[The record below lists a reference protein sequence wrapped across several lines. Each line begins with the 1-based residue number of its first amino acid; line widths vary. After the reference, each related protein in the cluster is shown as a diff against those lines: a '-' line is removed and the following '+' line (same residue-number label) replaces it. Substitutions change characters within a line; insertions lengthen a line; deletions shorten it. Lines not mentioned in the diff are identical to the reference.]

1 MTLAPAC
8 SALASALGSALVLLM
23 AAIAPLSASAQSWP
37 SADTKIVVPY
47 PPGAEPDVLAR
58 DVAQR
63 LSAASGKNVIVENRP
78 GANSIIG
85 TEVVAKAAG
94 DGTTLLMVD
103 RLAVVT
109 NPLLYSK
116 LPYDTASQI
125 KPVTDMAGV
134 RLFVVVSPSF
144 PARNWRDFVAYA
156 RGNPKKVDVA
166 IAGNGHVN
174 HIGMEM
180 AAQSE
185 GISLNYIPYNG
196 MAPAINGVLAGDVQA
211 ILTGGLSAQRM
222 TQSKPV
228 AVLVIGDTRRAAY
241 LPDVPTIVEAGGK
254 AGSIPSTVFSFF
266 APGRTPDALI
276 ERINQALVALA
287 TPEFKKAYEARGLT
301 MFTSSPMTMAAE
313 MKEDSQRFE
322 RVIKSLG
329 IKLD

>member
-1 MTLAPAC
+1 M
-8 SALASALGSALVLLM
+8 
-23 AAIAPLSASAQSWP
+23 
-37 SADTKIVVPY
+37 PY

-63 LSAASGKNVIVENRP
+63 LSAATGKNVIVENRP

-85 TEVVAKAAG
+85 TEVVAKAPG
-94 DGTTLLMVD
+94 DGNTLLMVD

-116 LPYDTASQI
+116 LPYDSATQL

-134 RLFVVVSPSF
+134 RLFVVTSPTF
-144 PARNWRDFVAYA
+144 PARTWRDFVAFA
-156 RGNPKKVDVA
+156 KANPKKVDVA

-185 GISLNYIPYNG
+185 GISLNYIPYTG
-196 MAPAINGVLAGDVQA
+196 MAPAMNGVLSGEVQA
-211 ILTGGLSAQRM
+211 IMTGGLSAQRLA
-222 TQSKPV
+222 QSKPV
-228 AVLVIGDTRRAAY
+228 AVLVIGDERRSTY

-266 APGRTPDALI
+266 APGRTPDALV
-276 ERINQALVALA
+276 ERISQALVAVA
-287 TPEFKKAYEARGLT
+287 TPEFKKVYEARGLT
-301 MFTSSPMTMAAE
+301 MFTSSPKTMAVE
-313 MKEDSQRFE
+313 MKEDGQRFE
-322 RVIKSLG
+322 RVIKTLG

>member
-1 MTLAPAC
+1 MKPFAALSALTSVFGCALTLCAATMASAPA
-8 SALASALGSALVLLM
+8 
-23 AAIAPLSASAQSWP
+23 AAQAWP
-37 SADTKIVVPY
+37 SADTRIIVPY

-63 LSAASGKNVIVENRP
+63 LSAASGKNVVVENRP

-85 TEVVAKAAG
+85 TEVVAKAPG
-94 DGTTLLMVD
+94 DGNTLLMVD

-116 LPYDTASQI
+116 LPYDSATQL

-134 RLFVVVSPSF
+134 RLFVVTSPTF
-144 PARNWRDFVAYA
+144 PARTWRDFVAYA
-156 RGNPKKVDVA
+156 KANPKKVDVA

-196 MAPAINGVLAGDVQA
+196 MAPAMNGVLSGEVQA
-211 ILTGGLSAQRM
+211 IMTGGLSAQRLA
-222 TQSKPV
+222 QSKPV
-228 AVLVIGDTRRAAY
+228 AVLVIGDERRSSY

-266 APGRTPDALI
+266 APGRTPDALV
-276 ERINQALVALA
+276 ERISQALVAVA
-287 TPEFKKAYEARGLT
+287 TPEFKKVYEARGLT
-301 MFTSSPMTMAAE
+301 MFTSSPKTMAAE
-313 MKEDSQRFE
+313 MKEDGQRFE
-322 RVIKSLG
+322 RVIKTLG

>member
-1 MTLAPAC
+1 MKPFAALSALTSVFGCALTLCVASMAPAP
-8 SALASALGSALVLLM
+8 
-23 AAIAPLSASAQSWP
+23 AAAQAWP
-37 SADTKIVVPY
+37 SADTRIIVPY

-63 LSAASGKNVIVENRP
+63 LSAATGKNVIVENRP

-85 TEVVAKAAG
+85 TEVVAKAPG
-94 DGTTLLMVD
+94 DGNTLLMVD

-116 LPYDTASQI
+116 LPYDSATQL

-134 RLFVVVSPSF
+134 RLFVVTSPTF
-144 PARNWRDFVAYA
+144 PARTWRDFVAFA
-156 RGNPKKVDVA
+156 KANPKKVDVA

-196 MAPAINGVLAGDVQA
+196 MAPAMNGVLSGEVQA
-211 ILTGGLSAQRM
+211 IMTGGLSAQRLA
-222 TQSKPV
+222 QSKPV
-228 AVLVIGDTRRAAY
+228 AVLVIGDERRS
-241 LPDVPTIVEAGGK
+241 TIVEAGGK

-266 APGRTPDALI
+266 APGRTPDALV
-276 ERINQALVALA
+276 ERISQALVAVA
-287 TPEFKKAYEARGLT
+287 TPEFKKVYEARGLT
-301 MFTSSPMTMAAE
+301 MFTSSPKTMAVE
-313 MKEDSQRFE
+313 MKEDGQRFE
-322 RVIKSLG
+322 RVIKTLG

>member
-1 MTLAPAC
+1 MTFAPVF
-8 SALASALGSALVLLM
+8 SALTSVLGSAFALLM
-23 AAIAPLSASAQSWP
+23 AVMAPLAANAQSWP
-37 SADTKIVVPY
+37 SADTRIVVPY

-85 TEVVAKAAG
+85 TEVVAKSAG

-196 MAPAINGVLAGDVQA
+196 MAPAMNGVLAGDVQA

-222 TQSKPV
+222 TQTKPV
-228 AVLVIGDTRRAAY
+228 AVLAVGDTQRAAY

-266 APGRTPDALI
+266 APGRTPDALVD
-276 ERINQALVALA
+276 RINQALVALA

>member
-1 MTLAPAC
+1 MKPFAALSALTSVFGCALTLCAATMASAPA
-8 SALASALGSALVLLM
+8 
-23 AAIAPLSASAQSWP
+23 AAQTWP
-37 SADTKIVVPY
+37 SSDTRIIVPY

-85 TEVVAKAAG
+85 TEVVAKAPG
-94 DGTTLLMVD
+94 DGNTLLMVD

-116 LPYDTASQI
+116 LPYDSATQL

-134 RLFVVVSPSF
+134 RLFVVTSPTF
-144 PARNWRDFVAYA
+144 PARTWRDFVAFA
-156 RGNPKKVDVA
+156 KANPKKVDVA

-196 MAPAINGVLAGDVQA
+196 MAPAMNGVLSGEVQA
-211 ILTGGLSAQRM
+211 IMTGGLSAQRLA
-222 TQSKPV
+222 QSKPV
-228 AVLVIGDTRRAAY
+228 AVLVIGDERRSTY

-266 APGRTPDALI
+266 APGRTPDALV
-276 ERINQALVALA
+276 ERISQALVAVA
-287 TPEFKKAYEARGLT
+287 TPEFKKVYEARGLT
-301 MFTSSPMTMAAE
+301 MFTSSPKTMAVE
-313 MKEDSQRFE
+313 MKEDGQRFE
-322 RVIKSLG
+322 RVIKTLG

>member
-1 MTLAPAC
+1 MPLIAALLSPAAALAAVLTLGALALAPV
-8 SALASALGSALVLLM
+8 LASAQG
-23 AAIAPLSASAQSWP
+23 WP
-37 SADTKIVVPY
+37 TADTRIVVPY

-134 RLFVVVSPSF
+134 RLFVVVSATF
-144 PARNWRDFVAYA
+144 PARTWRDFVAYA
-156 RGNPKKVDVA
+156 KANPKRVDIA

-185 GISLNYIPYNG
+185 GISLNYVPYNG
-196 MAPAINGVLAGDVQA
+196 MAPAMNGVLAGDVHA
-211 ILTGGLSAQRM
+211 VMTGGLSALRM
-222 TQSKPV
+222 TQTKPV
-228 AVLVIGDTRRAAY
+228 AVLAVGDRQRAAY
-241 LPDVPTIVEAGGK
+241 LPDTPTIVEAGGK
-254 AGSIPSTVFSFF
+254 ADSIPSTVFSFF
-266 APGRTPDALI
+266 APGRTPDELV

-287 TPEFKKAYEARGLT
+287 TPEFKKVYEARGLT
-301 MFTSSPMTMAAE
+301 MFTSSPKTMAAE